1 MINLTIKKK
10 ILLLS
15 ITFLCLIIGCSIA
28 GIWGL
33 YQVRI
38 AKNQSAAAYNLH
50 DKFQGIRI
58 LFEQSLM
65 GPHDYIIHGN
75 KLEKEI
81 FSEDYKNLI
90 SKINAL
96 KNLIISNK

>member
-15 ITFLCLIIGCSIA
+15 ITFLCLIVGCSIA

-38 AKNQSAAAYNLH
+38 AKNQSAVASKTYE
-50 DKFQGIRI
+50 KFQEIRI

-65 GPHDYIIHGN
+65 GPHDYIIHEAARG
-75 KLEKEI
+75 
-81 FSEDYKNLI
+81 
-90 SKINAL
+90 AL
-96 KNLIISNK
+96 AI